1 MRVQHMHGDTLS
13 QLCDFRFDIQI
24 IEQISSNLINN
35 CKSYIAVLHFALF
48 ENQVLMWFI
57 FQYC

>member
-1 MRVQHMHGDTLS
+1 MRVRHLHGETVP

-24 IEQISSNLINN
+24 IEQISSNLVYNY
-35 CKSYIAVLHFALF
+35 KYYIAVLYFALF
-48 ENQVLMWFI
+48 KNQVLMWFI